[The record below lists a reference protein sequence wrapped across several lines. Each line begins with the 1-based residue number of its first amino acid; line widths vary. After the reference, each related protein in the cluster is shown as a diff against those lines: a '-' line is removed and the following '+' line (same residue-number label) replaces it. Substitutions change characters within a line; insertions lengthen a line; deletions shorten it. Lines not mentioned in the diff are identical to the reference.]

1 MAGIQYLGQVGA
13 TGTATGPHKHVYVKD
28 LASGKYL
35 DPSTIRTPLMGLR
48 IGENRIPAL
57 RQNREG
63 KIEFNPEAGVT
74 VTSKHGPRTAPTE
87 MASTFHQGE
96 DWALPEGTPIY
107 YEGGGTF
114 KPLANQGGYG
124 NLATLVTP
132 DKKYEIGLGHM
143 KTLGEASSLSGEA
156 PQSSSPVD
164 ENPQAIALFG
174 SLLNALRPKEK
185 TFQQQMTES
194 VLAEAF
200 KPRTSSTAM
209 LMQYAN
215 SGPLNE
221 IIYG

>member
-1 MAGIQYLGQVGA
+1 
-13 TGTATGPHKHVYVKD
+13 
-28 LASGKYL
+28 
-35 DPSTIRTPLMGLR
+35 
-48 IGENRIPAL
+48 
-57 RQNREG
+57 
-63 KIEFNPEAGVT
+63 
-74 VTSKHGPRTAPTE
+74 
-87 MASTFHQGE
+87 
-96 DWALPEGTPIY
+96 
-107 YEGGGTF
+107 
-114 KPLANQGGYG
+114 
-124 NLATLVTP
+124 
-132 DKKYEIGLGHM
+132 M
-143 KTLGEASSLSGEA
+143 KTLGEASSLSGES

>member
-48 IGENRIPAL
+48 IGEQRLPAL
-57 RQNREG
+57 KQIPGG
-63 KIEFNPEAGVT
+63 KIEFNPEAGIT
-74 VTSKHGPRTAPTE
+74 VTSKHGARTAPTAG
-87 MASTFHQGE
+87 ASTFHQGE

-132 DKKYEIGLGHM
+132 DNKYEIGLGHM
-143 KTLGEASSLSGEA
+143 KTLGEASTLSGQA
-156 PQSSSPVD
+156 PQSSSQVD
-164 ENPQAIALFG
+164 ENSQAIALFG
-174 SLLNALRPKEK
+174 GLLNALRPKEK
-185 TFQQQMTES
+185 TFQQQMAES